1 MSDSGVLKKSR
12 SPLTP
17 SRMRV
22 PARKVLEGDQC
33 SFALRPGVETENFL
47 RAVLIREKTGST
59 WISWQL
65 IASHSSK
72 KNLITSEYGSEELLE
87 VYRMEEL

>member
-33 SFALRPGVETENFL
+33 SFALRPGVATESFL
-47 RAVLIREKTGST
+47 RASLVEKKSDVTRIFWHLVDSH
-59 WISWQL
+59 IS
-65 IASHSSK
+65 K
-72 KNLITSEYGSEELLE
+72 ENLITSDYDPEEFLE
-87 VYRMEEL
+87 VYRMEKL